1 MNKKTILNYAIGPIG
16 SGILGLVSLP
26 IITWFFSV
34 EDVGRISMLQ
44 VVVSFSVLLFC
55 LGLDQAYV
63 REYHEVK
70 ETPELLKLTLL
81 PGLLLTTAVYS
92 LIFIIDPTLV
102 SHWLYEIPSAYL
114 SAIST
119 TCLVVSIIS
128 RFLSLVLRM
137 QEQALAYS
145 MSQLLPKVV
154 FLIFVI
160 STVWLGFKKDIYTL
174 VTAHFLSILSVFLV
188 FAWNTRK
195 EWLASFKYKFNW
207 VRFKPLLLYGLP
219 LVVGGLASWGL
230 NVMDRLFLRS
240 LSTFSE
246 LGVYSV
252 TMSIAAVATVFS
264 GIFNTIWAPLVYK
277 WVKTKD
283 VNLSKIDEI
292 SEHLL
297 AAIYFIIVLSGLF
310 SWLLPFFLPKE
321 YVAIQYLITLC
332 LLAPLFYTLSETTAV
347 GIAIARKTSHSMFAS
362 IFAMLAN
369 ALGNYLLVPKLG
381 ALGAAISTAISF
393 WLFYILRTESSRRV
407 WRDVPRHKPYAIITL
422 LLCSSI
428 CISLVFKYTPL
439 SIILWSI
446 LFILGTNIFPKSI
459 NLLLDQI
466 KDNYSKIRLR

>member
-1 MNKKTILNYAIGPIG
+1 MNRKTILNYAIGPIG

-44 VVVSFSVLLFC
+44 VVMSFSVLIFC

-70 ETPELLKLTLL
+70 DTRELLKFTLL
-81 PGLLLTTAVYS
+81 PGLSLTLAAYS
-92 LIFIIDPTLV
+92 LIFIIDPTLI
-102 SHWLYEIPSAYL
+102 SEWLYEIPSIYL
-114 SAIST
+114 SVISI
-119 TCLVVSIIS
+119 TCLIIGIIS

-145 MSQLLPKVV
+145 MSQLLPKII

-160 STVWLGFKKDIYTL
+160 STVWLGLKKDIYTL
-174 VTAHFLSILSVFLV
+174 VTAHFLSILSVFLM
-188 FAWNTRK
+188 FSWNTRR

-207 VRFKPLLLYGLP
+207 VRFKPLLLFGLP
-219 LVVGGLASWGL
+219 LVIGGLASWGL

-277 WVKTKD
+277 WIKTD
-283 VNLSKIDEI
+283 NVDLSKIDEI
-292 SEHLL
+292 SEYLL

-310 SWLLPFFLPKE
+310 SWILPFFLPKE
-321 YVAIQYLITLC
+321 YAAIQYLITPC

-347 GIAIARKTSHSMFAS
+347 GIAIARKTSYSMFAS

-369 ALGNYLLVPKLG
+369 AFGNYLLVPQMG
-381 ALGAAISTAISF
+381 ALGAAVSTAISF
-393 WLFYILRTESSRRV
+393 WLFYILRTELSCKV
-407 WRDVPRHKPYAIITL
+407 WRNIPRTKAYVAVTLILVSTLLSTMFLRNMLQIITIWS
-422 LLCSSI
+422 LCGI
-428 CISLVFKYTPL
+428 IGFYLFKDVLYKF
-439 SIILWSI
+439 IQNIKILI
-446 LFILGTNIFPKSI
+446 
-459 NLLLDQI
+459 
-466 KDNYSKIRLR
+466 